1 MTENE
6 IKTNFARNLRELR
19 IDRNLNQIQLGEKIH
34 YSSKAI
40 SKWENE
46 DVLPDVVTLNM
57 LAEFFDITVDDLIS
71 SKNAVRR
78 SHRKQNRILV
88 TASSCILPFFI
99 AAIVFLILQLCG
111 VNNSWKGFVVA
122 LPASAIV
129 LIVFS
134 ALWFKRYILNIAVV
148 VLIWGAILV
157 AMVFMNFEYY
167 WIMLIVAAILTLMSI
182 VFFNIRFPSKE
193 NKTSK

>member
-1 MTENE
+1 M
-6 IKTNFARNLRELR
+6 
-19 IDRNLNQIQLGEKIH
+19 
-34 YSSKAI
+34 
-40 SKWENE
+40 
-46 DVLPDVVTLNM
+46 
-57 LAEFFDITVDDLIS
+57 
-71 SKNAVRR
+71 
-78 SHRKQNRILV
+78 
-88 TASSCILPFFI
+88 
-99 AAIVFLILQLCG
+99 
-111 VNNSWKGFVVA
+111 
-122 LPASAIV
+122 